1 MLKEAVKN
9 KEKDEID
16 NIDISIVL
24 NVKCF
29 SLSVSMCR
37 CDVMN

>member
-29 SLSVSMCR
+29 LYLCR
-37 CDVMN
+37 YVAVM